1 MTYVCKIF
9 ADKFRDTSS
18 SKPKCRDRALGEAAR
33 EVGMLVPI
41 DC

>member
-1 MTYVCKIF
+1 MNDICKIF

-33 EVGMLVPI
+33 EVGKLVPI